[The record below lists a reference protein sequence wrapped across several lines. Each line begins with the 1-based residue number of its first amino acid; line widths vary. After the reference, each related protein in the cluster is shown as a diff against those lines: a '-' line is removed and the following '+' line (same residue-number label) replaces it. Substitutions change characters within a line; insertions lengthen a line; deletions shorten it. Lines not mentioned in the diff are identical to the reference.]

1 MNASAQA
8 HREESRRDNA
18 RGGLEWLIVAFYVFV
33 ALGPIP
39 MYYYLRASRTLPEAE
54 WAGSTPFDQYFGPGL
69 LYHGSAAVAAY
80 LLLTRRAKVLWPA
93 WFLVVWAALA
103 LVATGWRWLHGNVDE
118 RLFLVPSA
126 VILVLFTLIARYL
139 QRLSHSGALKGEAP

>member
-80 LLLTRRAKVLWPA
+80 
-93 WFLVVWAALA
+93 ALA